1 MMEHKR
7 VCLDVPTIISR
18 AQQHISSSVRLV
30 CTQCSSAVVSI
41 VVVGNDEG
49 HWSLS
54 GWATDAKALLFLA
67 HWEIT
72 VAGESFW
79 SSLPCAP
86 VPAHC
91 YVKVNCW
98 QGQILQNKISWLFA
112 TTGRLPSPKG
122 EDNWKEVMQRIE
134 KCEEQNSNQW
144 KCIQYTQ
151 YIQDTFWLL
160 ILLLFC
166 PIPHPKW

>member
-1 MMEHKR
+1 M
-7 VCLDVPTIISR
+7 CPPLFQGPSSIS
-18 AQQHISSSVRLV
+18 SSSVRLV

-86 VPAHC
+86 VPAHS

-134 KCEEQNSNQW
+134 KKCEEQNSNQW
-144 KCIQYTQ
+144 KCIQYTIHTR
-151 YIQDTFWLL
+151 YILPSYFASFLPH
-160 ILLLFC
+160 F
-166 PIPHPKW
+166 PHPKW